1 MNQVKLK
8 SMKTQSNKKIV
19 GQKFKLNQVVKRNS
33 TVGYSASKYSQY
45 TGKIKEAFTRENKLG
60 VPQYYYKVF
69 WEDGRSS
76 EHAQHSL
83 KSVS

>member
-1 MNQVKLK
+1 
-8 SMKTQSNKKIV
+8 MKTQSNKKTV
-19 GQKFKLNQVVKRNS
+19 GQKFEINQTVKRNH

-45 TGKIKEAFTRENKLG
+45 TGTIQEAFTRRNKLG

>member
-1 MNQVKLK
+1 
-8 SMKTQSNKKIV
+8 MKTPV
-19 GQKFKLNQVVKRNS
+19 GQKFELNQVVKRNA
-33 TVGYSASKYSQY
+33 TIGYSANKYAQF
-45 TGKIKEAFTRENKLG
+45 TGKITEAFTRKNKLG

-83 KSVS
+83 KSFP

>member
-1 MNQVKLK
+1 MNQAKLK
-8 SMKTQSNKKIV
+8 NMKTQSNKKIV
-19 GQKFKLNQVVKRNS
+19 GQKFKLNQIVKRNS
-33 TVGYSASKYSQY
+33 TVGYSASKYAQY

>member
-1 MNQVKLK
+1 ML
-8 SMKTQSNKKIV
+8 V
-19 GQKFKLNQVVKRNS
+19 GQKFKLNQSVKRNHTIGHS
-33 TVGYSASKYSQY
+33 AGKYKQYVGTV
-45 TGKIKEAFTRENKLG
+45 KEALTRKNKLG
-60 VPQYYYKVF
+60 VDQYYYKVF

>member
-19 GQKFKLNQVVKRNS
+19 GQKFQLDQVVKRNS
-33 TVGYSASKYSQY
+33 TVGYSASKYAQY
-45 TGKIKEAFTRENKLG
+45 TGKIKEAFTRKNKLG

-83 KSVS
+83 KSI